1 MVFKVRDHY
10 FKKAKKE
17 NFLARSVY
25 KLEEIDKKFHVL
37 KKGDH
42 VLDLGYSPG
51 SWIQYT
57 SSAVLPGGYVVGID
71 IQEISRGLLLLGNVR
86 LFERDIFT
94 VHRPSELGEDGL
106 FNVVLSDMAPKTMGE
121 QFVDQTRSFD
131 LVMAV
136 FERLPVFLKQGGNLV
151 IKVFEGEDSQRFF
164 KEKRETFREIKYFR
178 PKSTRST
185 SKEMFVIGLCYKGGK
200 G

>member
-25 KLEEIDKKFHVL
+25 KLEEIDKKFHLL

-42 VLDLGYSPG
+42 VLDLGYYPG

-57 SSAVLPGGYVVGID
+57 SSVILSDGFVVGID
-71 IQEISRGLLLLGNVR
+71 TQEISRGLLLLGNVR

-94 VHRPSELGEDGL
+94 VHHPSELGVEDK
-106 FNVVLSDMAPKTMGE
+106 FNVILSDMAPKTMGT
-121 QFVDQTRSFD
+121 QFVDQARSFD

-136 FERLPVFLKQGGNLV
+136 FERLPVFLKYGGKLV
-151 IKVFEGEDSQRFF
+151 IKVFEGEDSQKFF
-164 KEKRETFREIKYFR
+164 KEKRDTFREIKYFR

-185 SKEMFVIGLCYKGGK
+185 SKEMFVIGLGYKGGK

>member
-25 KLEEIDKKFHVL
+25 KLEEIDKKFRVL

-51 SWIQYT
+51 SWVQYT
-57 SSAVLPGGYVVGID
+57 STAVLPEGYVVGID

-86 LFERDIFT
+86 LFEKDIFT
-94 VHRPSELGEDGL
+94 VHHPSELGEDGQ
-106 FNVVLSDMAPKTMGE
+106 FNVVLSDMAPKTMGM
-121 QFVDQTRSFD
+121 QFVDQARSFD

-136 FERLPVFLKQGGNLV
+136 FERLPVFLKFGGNLV
-151 IKVFEGEDSQRFF
+151 IKVFEGEDSQKFF
-164 KEKRETFREIKYFR
+164 KEKRDTFKEIKYFR

-185 SKEMFVIGLCYKGGK
+185 SKEMFVIGLGYKGGK
-200 G
+200 R